1 MESTMKTR
9 KNLLKFLLSCVF
21 MFGLAEG
28 LDAQELK
35 ADFKKL
41 ERDLIARTRPRLDLN
56 EEPCAVIRVS
66 AANIEAYTFEGNIIG
81 DVLYESGEALVYMTK
96 GSRSITVKSNEF
108 GMMKIDFL
116 EKLEKQ
122 VAYKLELKL
131 VLPEDQ
137 KRKTLVMLEG
147 GFHPSQT
154 SFGVMAGIVAKHGAY
169 VRFRSD
175 FGSASADL
183 ECDDTGALTSGGT
196 GTPYYIEGS
205 SAKSKLSITGGYLY
219 RFMKPLYGYAGAGY
233 GQRTLAWETVE
244 GEWVKNT
251 DHSASG
257 LAFEVGAIGQYKN
270 FALSLGLQT
279 INFKYME
286 LGVGIGY
293 FF

>member
-1 MESTMKTR
+1 MKM
-9 KNLLKFLLSCVF
+9 KLFLCGCFLLLSAWVQ
-21 MFGLAEG
+21 
-28 LDAQELK
+28 AQELVPTFSTL
-35 ADFKKL
+35 D
-41 ERDLIARTRPRLDLN
+41 RDLLARTQPRLDNN
-56 EEPCAVIRVS
+56 EVPCAIVRVS
-66 AANIEAYTFEGNIIG
+66 AKDIETYTFEGNIIG
-81 DVLYESGEALVYMTK
+81 DVIYQSGEALVYMTK
-96 GSRSITVKSNEF
+96 GSRNITIKSNKF
-108 GMMKIDFL
+108 GMLKYEFPIG
-116 EKLEKQ
+116 KLDKQ
-122 VAYKLELKL
+122 MVYKLDLKL
-131 VLPEDQ
+131 ILPEDQ
-137 KRKTLVMLEG
+137 KRKTIVMLEG

-175 FGSASADL
+175 FGSTSTDL

-219 RFMKPLYGYAGAGY
+219 RFMKPLYGYVGAGY

-244 GEWVKNT
+244 NEWVKNT

-257 LAFEVGAIGQYKN
+257 IAAEIGVIGQYKN
-270 FALSLGLQT
+270 FALSLGVQT

-293 FF
+293 IF